1 MKTWK
6 YLLKFEK
13 RRKFPALYTL
23 KVKLDIIYRP
33 KAKWNTRLS
42 N

>member
-1 MKTWK
+1 MKMWK
-6 YLLKFEK
+6 CLLKFEK
-13 RRKFPALYTL
+13 GCKSPAFYTL
-23 KVKLDIIYRP
+23 KVKLHIIYRL